1 MKMESI
7 RSSTPSEVLVM
18 FSEKRKAL
26 GTSAAWRIAAWPAVA
41 FAAGVALAL
50 TIMYF
55 FIARDTRARS
65 DAWLSGEAE
74 TLADVSAK
82 TPRDSLYGRL
92 VEEVAELAT
101 HEVSDT
107 SLSGQQNS
115 VFFLQMQPNEEPIW
129 VGPAPK
135 QRFIEAIQSAQLVR
149 GTPGN
154 VHVDGWKLPFR
165 VVYHSRSNAGGIY
178 LGFADFSGAQMLDRL
193 TEWCL
198 LVWGITVV
206 LGFLLTWVAAYRTL
220 SRVERI
226 SETVSRIGSDDLSS
240 RLPEGPHPDE
250 ISRLSN
256 TFNKMLDRIQ
266 SSVHQLRILTD
277 TVAHDLKSP
286 VTSIRGTLEVALA
299 QADRAQLQEQVA
311 EAIEGLD
318 RLSEMLNTT
327 LDLAEADAGALPLQK
342 ETIELAG
349 LIQTLVDLYQ
359 PAMDERGHRVTT
371 RLQPIMVDADQSL
384 MNRMIANLLDNEVAH
399 LPSGCEVDLAVEARG
414 QEAAIMIT
422 DNGPGF
428 APEFLSR
435 ACERFVKGEHS
446 SGHGLGLAFVQ
457 AVVTAHGGNIV
468 LSNQPGGG
476 AVISLSMPTFALP
489 ADKGREGPAKPAVI
503 LR

>member
-1 MKMESI
+1 
-7 RSSTPSEVLVM
+7 M
-18 FSEKRKAL
+18 FSGKRNAL
-26 GTSAAWRIAAWPAVA
+26 RSSAAWRIAAWPAVA
-41 FAAGVALAL
+41 FAVGVALAL
-50 TIMYF
+50 ATMYL
-55 FIARDTRARS
+55 FIARDIRARS

-107 SLSGQQNS
+107 NLSGQEQNS
-115 VFFLQMQPNEEPIW
+115 VFFLQMQPHEEPIW

-135 QRFIEAIQSAQLVR
+135 QRFIDAIQSAQLAH
-149 GTPGN
+149 GTPEN

-165 VVYHSRSNAGGIY
+165 VVYHSRNNAGGIY
-178 LGFADFSGAQMLDRL
+178 LGFADFSGAKMLDRL
-193 TEWCL
+193 AERCL

-206 LGFLLTWVAAYRTL
+206 LGFLITWLAAYRTL

-226 SETVSRIGSDDLSS
+226 SDTVSRIGSDDLSS
-240 RLPEGPHPDE
+240 RLPEGRYPDE

-266 SSVHQLRILTD
+266 SSVHQLRVLTGS
-277 TVAHDLKSP
+277 VAHDLKSP

-299 QADRAQLQEQVA
+299 EADRAQLQEQVA
-311 EAIEGLD
+311 KAIEGLD

-342 ETIELAG
+342 EPIELAG
-349 LIQTLVDLYQ
+349 LIQPLVDLYQ
-359 PAMDERGHRVTT
+359 PAMDEQGHRVTT
-371 RLQPIMVDADQSL
+371 QLQPIVVDADRSL
-384 MNRMIANLLDNEVAH
+384 MNRMVANLLDNEVAH
-399 LPSGCEVDLAVEARG
+399 LPRSCDVNILIQARG
-414 QEAAIMIT
+414 QRAEIVIQ

-428 APEFLSR
+428 APELLSR
-435 ACERFVKGEHS
+435 AFERFVKGEHS
-446 SGHGLGLAFVQ
+446 TGHGLGLAFVQ
-457 AVVTAHGGNIV
+457 AVVTAHGGSV
-468 LSNQPGGG
+468 ELSNRLAGG
-476 AVISLSMPTFALP
+476 AVIALSMPMVEVP
-489 ADKGREGPAKPAVI
+489 ADKSLGGPAKPAVS

>member
-1 MKMESI
+1 
-7 RSSTPSEVLVM
+7 M
-18 FSEKRKAL
+18 FSGKRNAL
-26 GTSAAWRIAAWPAVA
+26 RNSAAWRIAAWPAVA
-41 FAAGVALAL
+41 FAVGVALAL
-50 TIMYF
+50 ATMYL
-55 FIARDTRARS
+55 FIARDIRARS

-107 SLSGQQNS
+107 NLSGQEQNS

-135 QRFIEAIQSAQLVR
+135 QRFIDAIQSAQLAH
-149 GTPGN
+149 GTPKN

-165 VVYHSRSNAGGIY
+165 VVYHSRNNAGGIY
-178 LGFADFSGAQMLDRL
+178 LGFADFSGAKMLDRL
-193 TEWCL
+193 AERCL

-206 LGFLLTWVAAYRTL
+206 LGFLITWLAAYRTL

-226 SETVSRIGSDDLSS
+226 SDTVSRIGSDDLSS
-240 RLPEGPHPDE
+240 RLPEGPYPDE

-256 TFNKMLDRIQ
+256 TFNTMLDRIQ

-277 TVAHDLKSP
+277 SVAHDLKSP

-299 QADRAQLQEQVA
+299 QPDRAQLEEQVA
-311 EAIEGLD
+311 NAIEGLD

-349 LIQTLVDLYQ
+349 LIQPLVDLYQ

-371 RLQPIMVDADQSL
+371 RLQPIVVDADLSL

-399 LPSGCEVDLAVEARG
+399 LPPGCDVNILLQARG
-414 QEAAIMIT
+414 QRAEIVIQ

-428 APEFLSR
+428 APELLSR
-435 ACERFVKGEHS
+435 AFERFVKGEHS
-446 SGHGLGLAFVQ
+446 TGHGLGLAFVQ
-457 AVVTAHGGNIV
+457 AVVTAHGGSV
-468 LSNQPGGG
+468 LLSNQPGGG
-476 AVISLSMPTFALP
+476 AIISLSMPMVAAPTE
-489 ADKGREGPAKPAVI
+489 KVSHGGPAKSAVS